1 MSMELGKCWKMGPAG
16 YSGRIYLVRGNEWEL
31 THGDFNDKGDGE
43 TYMNCICKGIQM
55 VRVKTYK
62 VKT

>member
-31 THGDFNDKGDGE
+31 THGDLNDKGERE
-43 TYMNCICKGIQM
+43 TYMYMNCICKELYM
-55 VRVKTYK
+55 
-62 VKT
+62 